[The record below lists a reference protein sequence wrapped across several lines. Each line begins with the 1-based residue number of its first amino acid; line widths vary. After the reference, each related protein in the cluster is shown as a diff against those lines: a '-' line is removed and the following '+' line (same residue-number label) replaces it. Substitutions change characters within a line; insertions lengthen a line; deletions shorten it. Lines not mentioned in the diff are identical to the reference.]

1 MILNK
6 KEAALYTYEEA
17 VEYIEEIPRFTKKHT
32 LEHTRAFLKRLG
44 NPAVDRKIIHV
55 AGTNGKGSVCAY
67 LQALLMAEGKRT
79 GFFTSPHLVSV
90 NERIRMDNVQIE
102 NDTFLKVFQMVL
114 SVVREMEKDGIEH
127 PSYFEF
133 LFGMGMMAFAQT
145 DVEYIIL
152 ETGLGGRLDA
162 TNSIEHPALTLITS
176 ISLDHTDILGDTI
189 EKIAA
194 EKAGII
200 KEGIPVIF
208 DGSNEK
214 ASQVILKTALEKQAP
229 CREISKNAFEIREVN
244 RKYIAFSRVNAYD
257 KDVIFH
263 VPICGCY
270 QVTNAMIALEA
281 AEYLLEGEKIHINRW
296 VDALASIHWAG
307 RMEQVADH
315 ITIDGAHNP
324 GAIEA
329 FVESVKALKAD
340 EGEGPVILFS
350 AVADKKYEQ
359 MIAYLCRNLNAKA
372 YIVTQIEDTRGV
384 PVQELKAIF
393 EKYTSGKVLCEE
405 SLEEALSAAERERGQ
420 DGEIYCLGSLY
431 LVGMIK
437 KLLGGALH
445 A

>member
-1 MILNK
+1 MTLNK

-17 VEYIEEIPRFTKKHT
+17 VAYIEEIPRFTKKHT
-32 LEHTRAFLKRLG
+32 LDHTRAFLERLG

-133 LFGMGMMAFAQT
+133 LFGMGMMAFSQT

-214 ASQVILKTALEKQAP
+214 ASQVILETALEKQAP

-257 KDVIFH
+257 KDVIFQ
-263 VPICGCY
+263 VPICACY

-307 RMEQVADH
+307 RMEQVAEH

-324 GAIEA
+324 GAIKA

-350 AVADKKYEQ
+350 AVSDKKYEQ
-359 MIAYLCRNLNAKA
+359 MIAYLCQNLNAKA

-405 SLEEALSAAERERGQ
+405 SLEEALLAAERERGQ

>member
-1 MILNK
+1 MILINK
-6 KEAALYTYEEA
+6 DAAAFTYEEA
-17 VEYIEEIPRFTKKHT
+17 VEYIEGIPRFTKKHS
-32 LEHTRAFLKRLG
+32 LEHTRAFIKRLG

-67 LQALLMAEGKRT
+67 LQAILMAEGKRT

-90 NERIRMDNVQIE
+90 NERIRVDNVQIDNE
-102 NDTFLKVFQMVL
+102 VFLQVFREVLDTVRQMESEGV
-114 SVVREMEKDGIEH
+114 EH

-133 LFGMGMMAFAQT
+133 LFGMGMKAFAET

-162 TNSIEHPALTLITS
+162 TNCIEYPTLTIITS

-189 EKIAA
+189 EKIAT

-200 KEGIPVIF
+200 KSGVPVIF
-208 DGSNEK
+208 DGGNETA
-214 ASQVILKTALEKQAP
+214 ASVIRMTAEKKNAP
-229 CREISKNAFEIREVN
+229 CREITKNAFEIQEVN
-244 RKYIAFSRVNAYD
+244 RKYIAFSRMSAYD

-270 QVTNAMIALEA
+270 QVMNAEIALEA
-281 AEYLLEGEKIHINRW
+281 AEYLFKKQEIHLSRW
-296 VDALASIHWAG
+296 LDALSSIHWAG
-307 RMEQVADH
+307 RMEQVAPH

-340 EGEGPVILFS
+340 TEEDPVILFS
-350 AVADKKYEQ
+350 AVSDKKYEQ
-359 MIAYLCRNLNAKA
+359 MIKYLCDNLDVKA
-372 YIVTQIEDTRGV
+372 FIVTQIEDARGV
-384 PVQELKAIF
+384 PAEELKRIF
-393 EKYTSGKVLCEE
+393 ELYTSQKILCEE
-405 SLEEALSAAERERGQ
+405 NLADALAAAERERGD

-437 KLLGGALH
+437 KLL
-445 A
+445 

>member
-1 MILNK
+1 MMWSK
-6 KEAALYTYEEA
+6 KEDASYTYEEA

-32 LEHTRAFLKRLG
+32 LEHTRAFLRRLG

-90 NERIRMDNVQIE
+90 NERIRVDNVQIDNE
-102 NDTFLKVFQMVL
+102 AFLNVFQKVL
-114 SVVREMEKDGIEH
+114 KVVREMEKEGVEH

-133 LFGMGMMAFAQT
+133 LFGMGMQAFAQT

-162 TNSIEHPALTLITS
+162 TNSIEHPELTLITS

-189 EKIAA
+189 EQIAA

-200 KEGIPVIF
+200 KEEVPVIF
-208 DGSNEK
+208 DGSNEA
-214 ASQVILKTALEKQAP
+214 ASGIIQKIACEKMSP

-244 RKYIAFSRVNAYD
+244 RKYIAFSRMNAYD
-257 KDVIFH
+257 KGVIFQI
-263 VPICGCY
+263 PICGCY
-270 QVTNAMIALEA
+270 QVMNAMIALEA
-281 AEYLLEGEKIHINRW
+281 ADYLLDGEDIHIRRW
-296 VDALASIHWAG
+296 VDALASMHWEG

-340 EGEGPVILFS
+340 QGEGPVILFS

-359 MIAYLCRNLNAKA
+359 MIAYLCQNLKAKA
-372 YIVTQIEDTRGV
+372 YVVTQIEDARGV
-384 PVQELKAIF
+384 PVQELKEIF
-393 EKYTSGKVLCEE
+393 EKYTSQKVLCEE
-405 SLEEALSAAERERGQ
+405 GLEKALAAAKEERGQ

-437 KLLGGALH
+437 KLLGGAFY

>member
-1 MILNK
+1 MMWSK
-6 KEAALYTYEEA
+6 KEAASYTYEEA

-32 LEHTRAFLKRLG
+32 LDHTRAFLRRLG

-90 NERIRMDNVQIE
+90 NERIRVDNVQIDDE
-102 NDTFLKVFQMVL
+102 SFLAVFQKVL
-114 SVVREMEKDGIEH
+114 KVVREMEKEGVEH

-133 LFGMGMMAFAQT
+133 LFGMGMQAFAQT

-162 TNSIEHPALTLITS
+162 TNSIEHPELTLITS

-189 EKIAA
+189 EQIAA

-200 KEGIPVIF
+200 KEEVPVIF
-208 DGSNEK
+208 DGSNEA
-214 ASQVILKTALEKQAP
+214 ASGIIQKIACEKMSP

-244 RKYIAFSRVNAYD
+244 RKYIAFSRMNAYD
-257 KDVIFH
+257 KGVIFQI
-263 VPICGCY
+263 PICGCY
-270 QVTNAMIALEA
+270 QVMNAMIALEA
-281 AEYLLEGEKIHINRW
+281 ADYLLDGEDIHIQRW
-296 VDALASIHWAG
+296 VDALASMHWEG

-340 EGEGPVILFS
+340 QGEGPVILFS

-359 MIAYLCRNLNAKA
+359 MIAYLCQNLKAKA
-372 YIVTQIEDTRGV
+372 YVVTQIEDARGV
-384 PVQELKAIF
+384 PVQELKEIF
-393 EKYTSGKVLCEE
+393 EKYTSQKVLCEE
-405 SLEEALSAAERERGQ
+405 SLEKALAAAKEERGQ

-437 KLLGGALH
+437 KLLGGAFY